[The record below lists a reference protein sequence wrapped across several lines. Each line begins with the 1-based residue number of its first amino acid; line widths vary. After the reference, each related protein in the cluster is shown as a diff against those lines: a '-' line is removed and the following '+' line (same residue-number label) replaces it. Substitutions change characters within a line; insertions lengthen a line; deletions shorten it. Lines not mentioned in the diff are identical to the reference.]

1 MARSRNIKPGFFL
14 NDELAEVEPLGR
26 ILFAGLWCIAD
37 REGRLEDKP
46 RRIKVEVL
54 PYDDCDVNYL
64 LNQLAERGFIVRY
77 EHESNPYI
85 QIINFTKHQNP
96 HPREVASVIPA
107 YPCLGNTQALPD
119 KLQGNAE
126 QQSSNADSLISDSL
140 LSDSLISEKE
150 NFSAIIFKA
159 WNEQDIIVHRELTET
174 VVKAVNN
181 AVKKYGLDNV
191 LLAIQRY
198 SIVYHDTNYY
208 FSHRWTLLNFLK
220 RKEVIPSFLDEG
232 EKWLNYQDDK
242 KPRKQKPDSR
252 YYDELGDP
260 IPGALDKTPF

>member
-140 LSDSLISEKE
+140 LSDSLI
-150 NFSAIIFKA
+150 FSPDTTELERNILNKLQSILGYPFDYIKDLSFIRDLAVDYPTIDIL
-159 WNEQDIIVHRELTET
+159 EQ
-174 VVKAVNN
+174 
-181 AVKKYGLDNV
+181 VKKYSVWLLDNPYKAKSNPRLQFRNWCKNSV
-191 LLAIQRY
+191 
-198 SIVYHDTNYY
+198 
-208 FSHRWTLLNFLK
+208 
-220 RKEVIPSFLDEG
+220 
-232 EKWLNYQDDK
+232 KWGDK
-242 KPRKQKPDSR
+242 KDYRASR
-252 YYDELGDP
+252 GDETHYTGEEEKDFGFQYDEV
-260 IPGALDKTPF
+260 